1 VQSHQPHPAPQGC
14 SLPTCRQD
22 AHTQVLNNTRTFSQR
37 SDKHL
42 TPSQHTQVSGFLAAS
57 LHGDGGVVCDSLD
70 CGVYFERR
78 KLQQEL
84 ATSGALLQAAERAL
98 CPQGEMG

>member
-1 VQSHQPHPAPQGC
+1 
-14 SLPTCRQD
+14 
-22 AHTQVLNNTRTFSQR
+22 
-37 SDKHL
+37 
-42 TPSQHTQVSGFLAAS
+42 
-57 LHGDGGVVCDSLD
+57 VCDSLD